1 MNKVLVGMLALTLLM
16 FSCNNKPTEG
26 TPEDAPEETN
36 DSLNVQ
42 RDSTADEQELLIMQV
57 PMPRTADEL
66 FDDFLF
72 NFAANKNLQM
82 ERVAFPLRTVRNG
95 DTTLVDQNSWKMER
109 FFMRQ
114 DYYTVIFDNE
124 QQMELMKDTSV
135 NQAVVEKIYFNTG
148 AVISYDFKRIRGA
161 WMLMEVDTEPIKT
174 NKNASFLEF
183 YHQFVTDSIF
193 QIESLHETVKFVGP
207 DPDDDF
213 ARMEGIL
220 TPDTWL
226 AFAPELPDRM
236 IYNVV
241 YGRPLDRSDKKIF
254 VMRGIANGQEVE
266 MTFRRMEGRW
276 KLVKLE
282 S

>member
-95 DTTLVDQNSWKMER
+95 DTTLVDQHSWKMER

-161 WMLMEVDTEPIKT
+161 WMLMEVDTEPIKS

-193 QIESLHETVKFVGP
+193 QIESLHETVTFVGP

-213 ARMEGIL
+213 ARM
-220 TPDTWL
+220 
-226 AFAPELPDRM
+226 
-236 IYNVV
+236 
-241 YGRPLDRSDKKIF
+241 
-254 VMRGIANGQEVE
+254 
-266 MTFRRMEGRW
+266 
-276 KLVKLE
+276 
-282 S
+282 